1 MKVFFPAAGLSAA
14 CLLSACGFAPPKP
27 PMPADSPRVPI
38 NRADP
43 RLYDGAPLVAQ
54 SPQSAPP
61 VAVSDKA
68 TPPASKTPT
77 PTPTPVAPA
86 AASASP
92 SNMAQPE
99 VQAPKSTASLAIPV
113 PVAPAKAEPVPPAK
127 KPDLPHTPGSP
138 KTPSPHETAPPPPVA
153 GKAASA
159 AEPATATPV
168 EKPAN
173 AAAKADT
180 GQRTTAPASPVAAA
194 PIQTVDTTSA
204 DALKTPPTPIVVK
217 RIWHL
222 GPQDKTVR
230 QALARWAKDA
240 NWTFGPDQ
248 WEVSFDLPIE
258 ASADFPAASF
268 EEATQALT
276 NSIALTDSP
285 VRPCFY
291 ANKVLRIIPFNQS
304 CDRSGSP
311 TARP

>member
-1 MKVFFPAAGLSAA
+1 MKVFVLAAGLSAA

-27 PMPADSPRVPI
+27 PIPADSPRVPI

-54 SPQSAPP
+54 SSQVAPP
-61 VAVSDKA
+61 AAVPDKA
-68 TPPASKTPT
+68 TPLAPKA

-86 AASASP
+86 AASKGP
-92 SNMAQPE
+92 SKMAQPE
-99 VQAPKSTASLAIPV
+99 VQAPKSTASPAIPV
-113 PVAPAKAEPVPPAK
+113 PVAPAKAEPVPPASK
-127 KPDLPHTPGSP
+127 AGVPHTPSKP
-138 KTPSPHETAPPPPVA
+138 NTRTPQETAPPPPVA
-153 GKAASA
+153 SKAASSA
-159 AEPATATPV
+159 KPATPTPA
-168 EKPAN
+168 ENPADSTTKTGPDQKTSAPVSS
-173 AAAKADT
+173 AAD
-180 GQRTTAPASPVAAA
+180 A
-194 PIQTVDTTSA
+194 PIKTVDTTGV
-204 DALKTPPTPIVVK
+204 DALKFPPTPIVVK
-217 RIWHL
+217 RIWRL

-240 NWTFGPDQ
+240 SWTFGPEQ
-248 WEVSFDLPIE
+248 WEVAFDLPIE

-276 NSIALTDSP
+276 SSIALTDSP

-304 CDRSGSP
+304 CDRTASP